1 MTYPPQ
7 QPPPGQYPYGPQQP
21 PYGPPGWPPPPPPK
35 NKTGLVVALVAA
47 AVLLIGGVVTVV
59 LLTTGDSSNTTSRD
73 LPAAQTTTSKPTK
86 KPGGTVENKAEL
98 EAAVK
103 PVAQQYADAV
113 IRQDSAAAQALT
125 CKKVD
130 PGVMYENLAGE
141 AEPVV
146 GKVTIYSS
154 TRITVD
160 MGLKGVPEARGVP
173 LPFVNQNGTWCV
185 EV

>member
-1 MTYPPQ
+1 M
-7 QPPPGQYPYGPQQP
+7 
-21 PYGPPGWPPPPPPK
+21 
-35 NKTGLVVALVAA
+35 ALVAA
-47 AVLLIGGVVTVV
+47 AVLLIGGVCVTVV

-103 PVAQQYADAV
+103 PVAQQYA
-113 IRQDSAAAQALT
+113 RRGHPPDSAAAQALT

-146 GKVTIYSS
+146 GRSPS
-154 TRITVD
+154 TARRGSPSTWD
-160 MGLKGVPEARGVP
+160 SKGVPEARGVP
-173 LPFVNQNGTWCV
+173 LPLVNQNGTWCV